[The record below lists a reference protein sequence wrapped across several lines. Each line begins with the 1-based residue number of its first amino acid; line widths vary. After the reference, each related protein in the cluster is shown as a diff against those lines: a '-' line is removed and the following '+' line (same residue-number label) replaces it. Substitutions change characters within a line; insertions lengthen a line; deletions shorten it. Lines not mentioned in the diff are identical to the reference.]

1 MPVSVIHG
9 KRGTVTIGS
18 AVGVARNWTL
28 NVTVDA
34 ADVSHFGTEWRE
46 FIPGLG
52 SWTARVE
59 ALFDSGDAGLG
70 AAQNAVFQTPVGGNA
85 PIYVSLVTG
94 SAQWQF
100 GGSSP
105 SKTYSGSGLITGYSH
120 TTDVGD
126 AQVVT
131 LDIQGTGALNIT

>member
-1 MPVSVIHG
+1 MAVSIIHG

-18 AVGVARNWTL
+18 TVGVARNWTL

-59 ALFDSGDAGLG
+59 ALFDSGDAGLS
-70 AAQNAVFQTPVGGNA
+70 AARNAVFQTPVGGNA

-94 SAQWQF
+94 SAQW
-100 GGSSP
+100 GGAA

-131 LDIQGTGALNIT
+131 LDIQGTGALSIS

>member
-9 KRGTVTIGS
+9 KRGTVTVGS

-28 NVTVDA
+28 NVTVDS
-34 ADVSHFGTEWRE
+34 ADISHFGTEWRE

-59 ALFDSGDAGLG
+59 AVFDSGDAGLLSI
-70 AAQNAVFQTPVGGNA
+70 QESIFQTPVGGSD
-85 PIYVSLVTG
+85 PIEVSLVTG
-94 SAQWQF
+94 SAQW
-100 GGSSP
+100 GGAS
-105 SKTYSGSGLITGYSH
+105 SKTYSGSGMVTGYSH

-131 LDIQGTGALNIT
+131 IDIQGTGPLEIG